1 MLWVECKT
9 RLITSLIQL
18 YIRMFLLMS
27 HLFSQL
33 LANNAALGLFLIN
46 SASVGLKSL
55 AFFLNLVAKI
65 FPLCK
70 LEASRPIFV
79 WLQSEPQ
86 PSKNPMS
93 HLRKNPSNNLKPNT
107 AGNAS
112 NTNACSGNQFMT
124 SAKSIKASRNCQVQ

>member
-1 MLWVECKT
+1 
-9 RLITSLIQL
+9 
-18 YIRMFLLMS
+18 MFLLMS
-27 HLFSQL
+27 HLFSL
-33 LANNAALGLFLIN
+33 LLALGLLLIN
-46 SASVGLKSL
+46 AGRVGLKNL
-55 AFFLNLVAKI
+55 KFFFLNLVAKI

-79 WLQSEPQ
+79 RLQSEPQ

-93 HLRKNPSNNLKPNT
+93 HLGKNPSNNLKPNT

>member
-1 MLWVECKT
+1 MSPKVSMKSHPLRMST
-9 RLITSLIQL
+9 RSRQ
-18 YIRMFLLMS
+18 
-27 HLFSQL
+27 FSKIVSTRCHCPR
-33 LANNAALGLFLIN
+33 NVSIPTICRNT
-46 SASVGLKSL
+46 V
-55 AFFLNLVAKI
+55 VAKI

-79 WLQSEPQ
+79 RLQSEPQ

>member
-1 MLWVECKT
+1 M
-9 RLITSLIQL
+9 
-18 YIRMFLLMS
+18 IRMFLLMS
-27 HLFSQL
+27 HLFSL
-33 LANNAALGLFLIN
+33 LVANNAALGLFLIN
-46 SASVGLKSL
+46 AASVGLKSL
-55 AFFLNLVAKI
+55 QSCFFLNLVAKI

-79 WLQSEPQ
+79 RLQSEPQ